1 MNANMNILET
11 MLLTWSDEDV
21 SQAWKL
27 IAAEGKHRQDRRS
40 GNMRY
45 TLKSGDK
52 VSFNGRSGCQ
62 VGKIVRVKRKK
73 AIVEVAN
80 RNWDVPLAMLKIV

>member
-1 MNANMNILET
+1 MNILET

-27 IAAEGKHRQDRRS
+27 IAAEGKQRQNRRS

-45 TLKSGDK
+45 TLKNGDK
-52 VSFNGRSGCQ
+52 VSFSGRNGYQ

-73 AIVEVAN
+73 AIVEVSN

>member
-1 MNANMNILET
+1 MNKNMNILET

-27 IAAEGKHRQDRRS
+27 IAAEGKLRQGRRS
-40 GNMRY
+40 GNMRH

-52 VSFNGRSGCQ
+52 VSFSGRTGYH
-62 VGKIVRVKRKK
+62 VGKIIKVKRKK

-80 RNWDVPLAMLKIV
+80 QNWDVPLAMLKIV